1 MYIPVYLYT
10 HSVGLV
16 VLSKPEVFSGKPQ
29 SLSFQL
35 IKELPTKS
43 SRDSIQ
49 KIPVVQGFGAC
60 GSSSRGFR
68 SSSWGFHGHRLAG
81 NPVVN
86 AWWGMMY
93 GTFSII
99 IASRILFRMQC
110 IQHLSLS
117 FLGWCHLDAPPP
129 NFNLK
134 CVSLKFA
141 MKFMCILFVC
151 VCCTIFMHHVTS
163 FQIISPFGPKVRRD
177 STGEWKHVTL
187 SQTTSAHC
195 CSCAQSS
202 LSGAEKKWMKL
213 EGSLGNCGIKS
224 RGDVCKGKQLI

>member
-35 IKELPTKS
+35 IQELPTKS

-151 VCCTIFMHHVTS
+151 VLHHFHAS
-163 FQIISPFGPKVRRD
+163 CHIISDHF
-177 STGEWKHVTL
+177 TFW
-187 SQTTSAHC
+187 
-195 CSCAQSS
+195 AQ
-202 LSGAEKKWMKL
+202 G
-213 EGSLGNCGIKS
+213 
-224 RGDVCKGKQLI
+224 

>member
-1 MYIPVYLYT
+1 MILIDFDVFVYLDVYPCLFIHT
-10 HSVGLV
+10 FCWFGCNIEAGGFFR
-16 VLSKPEVFSGKPQ
+16 KTQ

-43 SRDSIQ
+43 SRHSIQ

-81 NPVVN
+81 NPLWHDE
-86 AWWGMMY
+86 AWCMD
-93 GTFSII
+93 FSII

-151 VCCTIFMHHVTS
+151 VAPFSCIMSHHFRS
-163 FQIISPFGPKVRRD
+163 FHLLGPRLEEIPLESENMSRLAKLQVPIAAAVRNLHFRVPRKSGWSWRD
-177 STGEWKHVTL
+177 H
-187 SQTTSAHC
+187 
-195 CSCAQSS
+195 
-202 LSGAEKKWMKL
+202 
-213 EGSLGNCGIKS
+213 
-224 RGDVCKGKQLI
+224 